1 MRGAVPA
8 RRPPGPQKKRQNV
21 KAKALAR
28 FGLELGKQVRRD
40 LIRRVKVGDVKYA
53 CKVTNSRTV
62 IVLDYAGGEMA
73 FLYNNTTKEILC
85 FLGPDAAETKGWRNS
100 QAAAARLF
108 GAGPV
113 CEDGAVR

>member
-62 IVLDYAGGEMA
+62 IVLDYADGELA
-73 FLYNNTTKEILC
+73 FLYSSATKEIVC
-85 FLGPDAAETKGWRNS
+85 FLPPDAPEIAAWRRTQAEQAFIRRGPDGTGN
-100 QAAAARLF
+100 
-108 GAGPV
+108 
-113 CEDGAVR
+113 